1 MKKRL
6 FVVLGGVVLSASVF
20 VLNAHAGGS
29 VGSSRGGKPPKPVP
43 EPISC
48 VLLLAGGAT
57 LAALRRWKSKKN
69 SSKEVEENAG
79 NL

>member
-6 FVVLGGVVLSASVF
+6 FAVLGGVLLSASVL
-20 VLNAHAGGS
+20 VLNAHANG
-29 VGSSRGGKPPKPVP
+29 VGSSNHGKPPSPVP

-57 LAALRRWKSKKN
+57 LVALRRWKSKKS
-69 SSKEVEENAG
+69 SSKEVEENTS

>member
-1 MKKRL
+1 MKKKL
-6 FVVLGGVVLSASVF
+6 FAVLGGIVLSASVL
-20 VLNAHAGGS
+20 VLNAQADS
-29 VGSSRGGKPPKPVP
+29 VGSKRNGNPPKPVP

-57 LAALRRWKSKKN
+57 LVALRRWKSKKN
-69 SSKEVEENAG
+69 SSKEIDENTS